1 MGVASSRAFK
11 IGAAKQPTMLPLID
25 LCNHSFTPNC
35 RLETSADGTVR
46 LIASTDIPAAD
57 AIFINYGPLSN
68 TSLLQDYGFIV
79 HSNPHDAVDMQ
90 VSVDNIQVCASSND
104 CLVRYY
110 LGLIMLAFIPKIHP
124 NRQHIH
130 ALKLALDS
138 SRCSSPSGVIF
149 LQGVHKCHH
158 LTWLAGCTSA
168 RRAQHYQASRL
179 SGSRRCWRQ

>member
-46 LIASTDIPAAD
+46 LIASSDIPAKD

-79 HSNPHDAVDMQ
+79 DSNPQDAVDMQ
-90 VSVDNIQVCASSND
+90 VSVDNIQV
-104 CLVRYY
+104 
-110 LGLIMLAFIPKIHP
+110 
-124 NRQHIH
+124 
-130 ALKLALDS
+130 
-138 SRCSSPSGVIF
+138 
-149 LQGVHKCHH
+149 
-158 LTWLAGCTSA
+158 
-168 RRAQHYQASRL
+168 
-179 SGSRRCWRQ
+179 